1 MKEISWK
8 IVLCILAVLTM
19 ACTPTVSQSTP
30 ASAPPSRCEIKFA
43 AWCIAEGACKI
54 SRVLASDGVHDRI
67 WTLSGRFRP
76 DSKLIIF
83 EPNGCNAGRA
93 DKAVLLGVEKAFPW
107 QGGQWNRIS
116 VRLRR
121 DTTCDLRILVPVAAN
136 DPMEWAYSS
145 GLPLIRTCTKEECPA
160 QNLGDLKTQIAEL
173 KIP

>member
-1 MKEISWK
+1 MKAISWK
-8 IVLCILAVLTM
+8 IALCISAVLAA
-19 ACTPTVSQSTP
+19 ACTPTLSQSAP
-30 ASAPPSRCEIKFA
+30 ASAPPSKCEIKFA
-43 AWCIAEGACKI
+43 AWCIAEGAYKI

-76 DSKLIIF
+76 DSKLVIF
-83 EPNGCNAGRA
+83 EPNGCNAGHA

-116 VRLRR
+116 VRLKR

-136 DPMEWAYSS
+136 DPMEWGYSS

-160 QNLGDLKTQIAEL
+160 QNLGDLKTLIAEL
-173 KIP
+173 KTP